1 MSTYASQLS
10 PYLADLSALTTRLDR
25 SPPEIALQLWDLP
38 DKKLSCFYAPFEYVN
53 KHAKL
58 IIVGITPGRTQMNR
72 SLNALNQA
80 LSAGQATEQALKTV
94 KQTASLSGTMRPR
107 LVEMLNRLG
116 YADKLGITCC
126 SSLWA
131 EDNHLVHFCSV
142 LKYPIFVN
150 GKDYCG
156 QPKLFKV
163 PKLKTLLFE
172 QFVKDIQSIQAGA
185 HILPLG
191 EMVAGVLSQLDTD
204 GHINQHLPRLDN
216 KIVCPP
222 HPSGANAESISLL
235 LMNHYPSLSDYQDKM
250 YQHYFEKQAWL
261 KKPEGKP
268 QDETKYKKAR
278 AARWYA
284 MFRVRQA
291 YKL

>member
-10 PYLADLSALTTRLDR
+10 PYLADLNALTTRQNR
-25 SPPEIALQLWDLP
+25 SPPEASLQLWSLP

-53 KHAKL
+53 TDAKL

-72 SLNALNQA
+72 SVNALNQA
-80 LSAGQATEQALKTV
+80 LSDGQDLESALKSV
-94 KQTASLSGTMRPR
+94 KKTASLSGTMRPR
-107 LVEMLNRLG
+107 LVEILNRLG
-116 YADKLGITCC
+116 YAEKLGIDCC

-131 EDNHLVHFCSV
+131 ENNHLVHFCSV

-156 QPKLFKV
+156 QPKLFNISQ
-163 PKLKTLLFE
+163 LKTLLFE
-172 QFVKDIQSIQAGA
+172 QFVKDMQSIQTGA
-185 HILPLG
+185 YIVPLG
-191 EMVAGVLSQLDTD
+191 EMVADVLTQLDAS
-204 GHINQHLPRLDN
+204 GNIKHHLPRFDN
-216 KIVCPP
+216 KIVSPP

-235 LMNHYPSLSDYQDKM
+235 LMNHFPTLSDYQDKM
-250 YQHYFEKQAWL
+250 YQHYLDKQGWL
-261 KKPEGKP
+261 KKSDGKP
-268 QDETKYKKAR
+268 QDEDKYKKAR

-284 MFRVRQA
+284 MSRVRQA

>member
-1 MSTYASQLS
+1 MTLYAKQLLPHLTDIHALS
-10 PYLADLSALTTRLDR
+10 PRQDN
-25 SPPEIALQLWDLP
+25 SPPESSLSLWQLP
-38 DKKLSCFYAPFEYVN
+38 EKKLTCFYAPFEHVN
-53 KHAKL
+53 TNAKL

-80 LSAGQATEQALKTV
+80 TANGQPVEQALKLV
-94 KQTASLSGTMRPR
+94 KQTASLSGAMRPR

-116 YADKLGITCC
+116 YAKKLGIRCC
-126 SSLWA
+126 SSLWS
-131 EDNHLVHFCSV
+131 EHHHLVHFCSV

-156 QPKLFKV
+156 QPKCFNV
-163 PKLKTLLFE
+163 PNLQALLFD
-172 QFVKDIQSIQAGA
+172 QFVKDVQSINSEAS
-185 HILPLG
+185 ILPLG
-191 EMVAGVLSQLDTD
+191 EMVADVLTQLAQT
-204 GHINQHLPRLDN
+204 GHITHSLPRFEN
-216 KIVCPP
+216 QVVSPP

-235 LMNHYPSLSDYQDKM
+235 LMDHYPSLSEYQDAM
-250 YQHYFEKQAWL
+250 YHQYLNKQGWL
-261 KKPEGKP
+261 KKKSGQP

-284 MFRVRQA
+284 ISRVRQA